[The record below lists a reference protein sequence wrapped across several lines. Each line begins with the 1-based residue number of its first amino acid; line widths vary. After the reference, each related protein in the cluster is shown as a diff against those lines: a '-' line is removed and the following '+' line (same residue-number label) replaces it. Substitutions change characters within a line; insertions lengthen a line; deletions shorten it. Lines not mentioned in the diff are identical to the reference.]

1 MPNFQPKTEFSSR
14 LNARAGRYLSRSK
27 TGRFAGSGQWFRSG
41 LLFLFCAAIYGLLC
55 LDLNPWLVLIS
66 AAVLGAGIYTLI
78 ATVCHDA
85 AHGSF
90 AVGRWVNGICLF
102 AGFSLI
108 GVSGKLW
115 AERHLRLHHM
125 YPNVAGT
132 DIDADG
138 SSLLRLSPSRPWRA
152 WHRFQCWYAIFLY
165 ALVLP
170 HLAFV
175 EDFEHLR
182 KARRNWPAK
191 FSGLRP
197 LAEFTASKVVHVCL
211 FLVMP
216 LFLSEHGIILI
227 VGYYLVFVSSA
238 SLLFVAINVGSHISD
253 EAEFYDPEE
262 DGTLPLDWAHHQIR
276 TSVDWAPTSRVAIA
290 LTGGANAHCAHHLFP
305 RFAHSHNR
313 ALSRMVIKTAREF
326 GVSLNILAPWE
337 VIRTHM
343 AHLYKMSLP
352 PQHSPG
358 SNAGGPAG

>member
-1 MPNFQPKTEFSSR
+1 MPTFQPKSEFSSQ

-27 TGRFAGSGQWFRSG
+27 TGRFAGLGQWFRSS
-41 LLFLFCAAIYGLLC
+41 LLFLFCAAVYSLIYV
-55 LDLNPWLVLIS
+55 DPSPWILLIS
-66 AAVLGAGIYTLI
+66 AAILGAGIYTLV

-90 AVGRWVNGICLF
+90 ASSRWVNRVCLS

-108 GVSGKLW
+108 GISGKLW

-125 YPNVAGT
+125 YPNIAGT

-138 SSLLRLSPSRPWRA
+138 SSLLRLSPSKPWRA

-170 HLAFV
+170 HLAFA

-182 KARRNWPAK
+182 KARRNWPGK
-191 FSGLRP
+191 FSGVGP
-197 LAEFTASKVVHVCL
+197 LAEFAAAKIVHICL

-216 LFLSEHGIILI
+216 LLLSEHGIFLLA
-227 VGYYLVFVSSA
+227 GYYIVFVSSA
-238 SLLFVAINVGSHISD
+238 SLLFVAINVGSHISE
-253 EAEFYDPEE
+253 EADFFDPDE

-276 TSVDWAPTSRVAIA
+276 TSVDWAPTSRLAIA

-313 ALSRMVIKTAREF
+313 ALSRLVIRTAREF
-326 GVSLNILAPWE
+326 GVTLNILAPWA
-337 VIRTHM
+337 VVRAHM
-343 AHLYKMSLP
+343 AHLYKMSRP
-352 PQHSPG
+352 PRIIDG
-358 SNAGGPAG
+358 SSAGGR

>member
-1 MPNFQPKTEFSSR
+1 MPNFQPMSEFSSR

-27 TGRFAGSGQWFRSG
+27 TGRFAGYGQWFRSC
-41 LLFLFCAAIYGLLC
+41 LLLLFCAAVYGLLYVE
-55 LDLNPWLVLIS
+55 LSYWLVLMS
-66 AAVLGAGIYTLI
+66 AAVLGAGIYTLV

-90 AVGRWVNGICLF
+90 ATSRRVNGICLF

-152 WHRFQCWYAIFLY
+152 WHKFQCWYAVFLY

-175 EDFEHLR
+175 GDFEHLR
-182 KARRNWPAK
+182 KARRNWPGK
-191 FSGLRP
+191 FSGVWP
-197 LAEFTASKVVHVCL
+197 MAEFAASKIIHICL
-211 FLVMP
+211 IVMMP
-216 LFLSEHGIILI
+216 LFMSDHGIFQVL
-227 VGYYLVFVSSA
+227 GYYVVFASSA

-253 EAEFYDPEE
+253 EAEFFDPDE
-262 DGTLPLDWAHHQIR
+262 DGALPLDWAHHQIR
-276 TSVDWAPTSRVAIA
+276 TSVDWAPTSRLAIA
-290 LTGGANAHCAHHLFP
+290 LTGGANAPCAHHLFP
-305 RFAHSHNR
+305 RIAHPNNR
-313 ALSRMVIKTAREF
+313 ALSRMVIRTAREF

-337 VIRTHM
+337 VVRTHM
-343 AHLYKMSLP
+343 AHLYKMSRP
-352 PQHSPG
+352 PLSADG
-358 SNAGGPAG
+358 GIAAGR